1 MPGLMK
7 VIVAM
12 MAVTGTACMGGLL
25 MLVGQQWLLVKVDTK
40 GPDEMH
46 LVVPVPVGLLQ
57 AGAVFMPDEARRVD
71 FGSEAI
77 PVKME
82 DLRRLAAALEGAPD
96 GVYVRVTS
104 PRETVRIEKQG
115 GDFNIFVKT
124 AEEKVDVRIPIAFL
138 TECLNGMDQN
148 GMNTQAAVDAL
159 STLRHK
165 KVVDIEAPDADVT
178 IWSW

>member
-82 DLRRLAAALEGAPD
+82 DLRRLAAALEGRP
-96 GVYVRVTS
+96 
-104 PRETVRIEKQG
+104 
-115 GDFNIFVKT
+115 T
-124 AEEKVDVRIPIAFL
+124 A
-138 TECLNGMDQN
+138 
-148 GMNTQAAVDAL
+148 
-159 STLRHK
+159 STC
-165 KVVDIEAPDADVT
+165 A
-178 IWSW
+178 